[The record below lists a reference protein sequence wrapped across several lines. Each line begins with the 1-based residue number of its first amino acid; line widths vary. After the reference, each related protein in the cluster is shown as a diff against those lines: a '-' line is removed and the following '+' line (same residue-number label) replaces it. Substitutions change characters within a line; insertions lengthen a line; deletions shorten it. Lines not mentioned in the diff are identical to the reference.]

1 MFGSVLFENRVR
13 LSVLFENGV
22 RLRQFVIAWNVFEVF
37 GLCLRVYC
45 LCFVC
50 I

>member
-1 MFGSVLFENRVR
+1 MFESVLFENRVC
-13 LSVLFENGV
+13 
-22 RLRQFVIAWNVFEVF
+22 LRQFVIAWNVFEVL

>member
-1 MFGSVLFENRVR
+1 MFGNVLVVFYVCLRYLFENR
-13 LSVLFENGV
+13 V